1 MIPII
6 RPLLGEEEAEAI
18 RQVVLSGWV
27 TQGPRVAAFEKAFAE
42 YTGADHACAVSSC
55 TAALHLALRAAGV
68 RRGDVVAT
76 VSHSFI
82 ATANAVRFCGAEP
95 VFADILPDTWCIDP
109 ADLHRLLD
117 KDFEPREDGYY
128 YRELSRI
135 AVGESP
141 LVGLP
146 AGGRLAAIV
155 PVHQMGFPAELE
167 GILEL
172 GARYGVPVIE
182 DAACAAGSAF
192 IAEDADWERV
202 GRPRGQT
209 ACFSFHPR
217 KLITTG
223 DGGMITTSDAELDA
237 RFRMLRHHG
246 MDVSDEVRHRADEV
260 IVERYLETA
269 YNYRMTDLQA
279 AMGLV
284 QLGKLEENIAERRRL
299 SAQYGELLADIPGL
313 EPPCPAAGT
322 RPNWQ
327 SYPVLLLA
335 DAPLDQAELM
345 RRLLDEGVASRP
357 GIMNAHQEAP
367 YRAAGWSLPRSEA
380 ARERV
385 VLLPLFSGMSQE
397 NIETVVTAIRHAFGL
412 PGQG

>member
-27 TQGPRVAAFEKAFAE
+27 TQGPKVAEFEKAFAE

-68 RRGDVVAT
+68 RPGDVVAT

-82 ATANAVRFCGAEP
+82 ATANAVRLCGAEP
-95 VFADILPDTWCIDP
+95 VFADILPESWCIDP
-109 ADLHRLLD
+109 ADLQRLLD
-117 KDFEPREDGYY
+117 KDFEPRKDGYY
-128 YRELSRI
+128 YRELPRI

-141 LVGLP
+141 LVGMT
-146 AGGRLAAIV
+146 AVGRLAAIV

-167 GILEL
+167 RVLEV

-182 DAACAAGSAF
+182 DAACAAGSA
-192 IAEDADWERV
+192 IITEDADWERV

-223 DGGMITTSDAELDA
+223 DGGMITTADPELDA

-246 MDVSDEVRHRADEV
+246 MDVSDEARHRADEV

-299 SAQYGELLADIPGL
+299 AGQYNDLLAGIPGL
-313 EPPCPAAGT
+313 EPPRPAVGT

-327 SYPVLLLA
+327 SYPVLLLE
-335 DAPLDQAELM
+335 DAPLNQAELM
-345 RRLLDEGVASRP
+345 RRLLSQGIASRP

-385 VLLPLFSGMSQE
+385 LLLPLFSGMSQE
-397 NIETVVTAIRHAFGL
+397 NVETVVLAIRHAFGL
-412 PGQG
+412 PGRA